1 MSWRGDR
8 TSAIDLFPQPG
19 EHAKVDPTMSKLTQ
33 YAPRDAREPQGFI
46 RGITS
51 LADNQLHALQNPFAL
66 DGRVSCYPASARGFS
81 VANCYLLT
89 QPDAAMLIDTGFGKD
104 ELAIQTQIES
114 LIAPAKPLS
123 MFPLRLNEF
132 MSINNVE
139 SFAAHFNVET
149 CYTSNVD
156 AALWFDFGAK
166 VEGRDILKSMK
177 VTAVTRVDTIQ
188 LGKGGR
194 AIDVMQAPIRLIATR
209 WLYDRATR
217 TLFSSDMFTH
227 VWRDTSTEAWIVTET
242 DNDST
247 SMCDIRS
254 FMLNTRYWWLEG
266 APTDSIR
273 RGMGNVFDKYDIETI
288 APGYG
293 CILRGRNV
301 VSRHYAMLDEFLKTC
316 DKSVAV
322 SRYINRD
329 EER

>member
-1 MSWRGDR
+1 MSL
-8 TSAIDLFPQPG
+8 S
-19 EHAKVDPTMSKLTQ
+19 TQ
-33 YAPRDAREPQGFI
+33 DAPRTTPPSTHAPRGFGG
-46 RGITS
+46 GIAS
-51 LADNQLHALQNPFAL
+51 LADDRLYALQNPFAL
-66 DGRVSCYPASARGFS
+66 DGRVSSYPASARGFA
-81 VANCYLLT
+81 VANSYLLT

-104 ELAIQTQIES
+104 EPVIRGQIEA
-114 LIAPAKPLS
+114 LIAPGLPLS

-139 SFAAHFNVET
+139 SFAGHFNVET
-149 CYTSNVD
+149 CYTSNID

-166 VEGRDILKSMK
+166 AEGRDILKSMK
-177 VTAVTRVDTIQ
+177 VTAVTRADTIQ
-188 LGKGGR
+188 LGKGER

-227 VWRDTSTEAWIVTET
+227 VWRDTAAGPWIVTEA
-242 DNDST
+242 DNDPT
-247 SMCDIRS
+247 SLADVRS

-273 RGMGNVFDKYDIETI
+273 RGIGNVFETYDIETI

-301 VSRHYAMLDEFLKTC
+301 VKRHYRMLDEFLKAC
-316 DKSVAV
+316 DKSRMV
-322 SRYINRD
+322 SRYVTRD

>member
-1 MSWRGDR
+1 MSIS
-8 TSAIDLFPQPG
+8 TH
-19 EHAKVDPTMSKLTQ
+19 HATQQTRKSKAFT
-33 YAPRDAREPQGFI
+33 G
-46 RGITS
+46 GIAS
-51 LADNQLHALQNPFAL
+51 LSDDQLYALQNPFAL
-66 DGRVSCYPASARGFS
+66 DGRVSSYPASARGYS
-81 VANCYLLT
+81 VANSYLLT

-104 ELAIQTQIES
+104 EPVIRAQIES
-114 LIAPAKPLS
+114 LIAPGLPLS

-139 SFAAHFNVET
+139 SFAGHFNVET
-149 CYTSNVD
+149 CYTSNID

-166 VEGRDILKSMK
+166 AEGRDILKSMK
-177 VTAVTRVDTIQ
+177 VTAVTRADTIQ
-188 LGKGGR
+188 LGKGER

-227 VWRDTSTEAWIVTET
+227 VWRDTAAGPWIVTEA

-247 SMCDIRS
+247 SLADVRS

-266 APTDSIR
+266 APTDAIR
-273 RGMGNVFDKYDIETI
+273 RGIGNVFDTYDIETI

-301 VSRHYAMLDEFLKTC
+301 VERHYRMLDEFLKAC
-316 DKSVAV
+316 DKSRMV
-322 SRYINRD
+322 SRYVTRD

>member
-1 MSWRGDR
+1 MSI
-8 TSAIDLFPQPG
+8 S
-19 EHAKVDPTMSKLTQ
+19 TQ
-33 YAPRDAREPQGFI
+33 YAPQQTRESKAFTG
-46 RGITS
+46 GIAS
-51 LADNQLHALQNPFAL
+51 VADDQLHALQNPFAL
-66 DGRVSCYPASARGFS
+66 DGRVSSYPANARGFS
-81 VANCYLLT
+81 VANSYLLT

-104 ELAIQTQIES
+104 EPVIRAQIES
-114 LIAPAKPLS
+114 LIAPGLPLS

-139 SFAAHFNVET
+139 SFAGHFNVET
-149 CYTSNVD
+149 CYASNID

-166 VEGRDILKSMK
+166 TEGRDILKSMK
-177 VTAVTRVDTIQ
+177 VRAVTRTDTIR
-188 LGKGGR
+188 LGKGER

-227 VWRDTSTEAWIVTET
+227 VWRDTATGPWIVTET

-247 SMCDIRS
+247 SLSDVRS

-273 RGMGNVFDKYDIETI
+273 RGIGNVFDTYDIETI

-293 CILRGRNV
+293 CILRGRSLV
-301 VSRHYAMLDEFLKTC
+301 ERHYQMLDEFLKDC
-316 DKSVAV
+316 DKSRMV
-322 SRYINRD
+322 SRYVTRD

>member
-1 MSWRGDR
+1 MSI
-8 TSAIDLFPQPG
+8 S
-19 EHAKVDPTMSKLTQ
+19 TQ
-33 YAPRDAREPQGFI
+33 YAPQKGPRETRESRGFTG
-46 RGITS
+46 GIAS
-51 LADNQLHALQNPFAL
+51 LADDRLYALQNPFAL
-66 DGRVSCYPASARGFS
+66 DGRVSSYAASARGFS
-81 VANCYLLT
+81 VANSYLLT
-89 QPDAAMLIDTGFGKD
+89 QSDAAMLIDTGFGKD
-104 ELAIQTQIES
+104 EPVIRGQIES
-114 LIAPAKPLS
+114 LIAPGLPLS

-139 SFAAHFNVET
+139 SFAGHFNVET
-149 CYTSNVD
+149 CYTSNID

-166 VEGRDILKSMK
+166 AGGRDILKSMK
-177 VTAVTRVDTIQ
+177 VTAVTRADTIQ

-194 AIDVMQAPIRLIATR
+194 TIDVMQAPIRLIATR
-209 WLYDRATR
+209 WLYDRTTR

-227 VWRDTSTEAWIVTET
+227 VWRDTETGPWIVQET
-242 DNDST
+242 DKDSTGNDST
-247 SMCDIRS
+247 SMRDIRS

-273 RGMGNVFDKYDIETI
+273 RGIGNVFDKYDIETI

-301 VSRHYAMLDEFLKTC
+301 VARHYQMLDEFLKAC

-322 SRYINRD
+322 SRYVTRD